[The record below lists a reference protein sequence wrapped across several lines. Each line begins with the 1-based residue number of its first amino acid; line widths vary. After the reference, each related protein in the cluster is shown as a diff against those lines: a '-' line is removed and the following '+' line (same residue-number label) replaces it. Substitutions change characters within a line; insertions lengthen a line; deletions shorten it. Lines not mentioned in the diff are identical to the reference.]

1 MLETQETWVRS
12 LSREDPLEKGM
23 AIHSSILSQRISWTE
38 EPGWLQCMGLQRV
51 GHNWATNTHTTA
63 LFVLLLKLSQ
73 VCPPEV
79 HSGWRL
85 CSSDMPL
92 PFCSLFVC
100 LFWVLPYFL
109 ALPDAPGLFY
119 IYTSANAGDT
129 GDSGLI
135 SGSGRSPGGGKATRS
150 SIIVWRIPWTE
161 EPG

>member
-1 MLETQETWVRS
+1 
-12 LSREDPLEKGM
+12 M
-23 AIHSSILSQRISWTE
+23 AIHSSVLSQRISWTE

-135 SGSGRSPGGGKATRS
+135 STLDSWHRAPKSLGISWVIGETFLLMKWIWVGSKT
-150 SIIVWRIPWTE
+150 VLLIPE
-161 EPG
+161 KPRHD